1 MHIQQF
7 NNLKKIATQFS
18 NDYQLSSELYD
29 RHVEL
34 IEAVAGCEMEE
45 SFKRAILRAGV
56 RYEVLEAAFE
66 SDDFEELM
74 SSFKRDIALNARCCL
89 LQFVRGVYSEQNIR
103 CMKTRPTLN
112 AQVSKLLA
120 RILFP
125 QRRVT
130 DTCLSHAD
138 GKLARLC
145 FAFQY
150 CRYSYSQ

>member
-34 IEAVAGCEMEE
+34 IEAVSGCEMEE

-66 SDDFEELM
+66 NDDFEELM
-74 SSFKRDIALNARCCL
+74 SSFKRELT
-89 LQFVRGVYSEQNIR
+89 GVI
-103 CMKTRPTLN
+103 
-112 AQVSKLLA
+112 
-120 RILFP
+120 
-125 QRRVT
+125 
-130 DTCLSHAD
+130 
-138 GKLARLC
+138 ARLDL
-145 FAFQY
+145 ADQIDSK
-150 CRYSYSQ
+150 RNAA